1 MKLTA
6 ILTSIP
12 ADDSLE
18 PLTFLLW
25 WGSTR
30 CCHVFSTGVNLGLP
44 FFALLGWNH
53 CFLDFMAF
61 LFCLSFNWLTSSS
74 NFLRKDT
81 WGCRGSR
88 LPFYVWKCL
97 SCFCHALW
105 LNSLTRDWTWAPSVK
120 ALSPN
125 YWTTREFPENI
136 FNLLSNIIAFKLK
149 KKKKILWSTRKE
161 LVWSS
166 GEYLGWFRISVSQ
179 LYLWFYAWLPP
190 PVKRGGWIR
199 SQVARF
205 DLAHKDILCRPA

>member
-81 WGCRGSR
+81 RGCRGSR

-149 KKKKILWSTRKE
+149 KKKFSGQLGRSWCGPVESTWGDSE
-161 LVWSS
+161 SLCPSS
-166 GEYLGWFRISVSQ
+166 TSGSMHGSLH
-179 LYLWFYAWLPP
+179 P
-190 PVKRGGWIR
+190 
-199 SQVARF
+199 
-205 DLAHKDILCRPA
+205 